1 MAILLLRVAL
11 ASQWRP
17 SGGHSLPLST
27 PSRVRSNGRKM
38 CRTVRDCTFPGH
50 FMLYGV
56 YASKQICTKQPL
68 TQNLFSQRDF
78 SHAMGNTREPNSK
91 LIRVIITKLILSFL
105 TQIESI
111 PSKNVKTTFLSIYII
126 KICLYSLFF

>member
-1 MAILLLRVAL
+1 MAILLLRVVL
-11 ASQWRP
+11 AAQWWTLTGGP

-27 PSRVRSNGRKM
+27 PSRVRSKGRKM

-56 YASKQICTKQPL
+56 YASRQIRTKQPL

-91 LIRVIITKLILSFL
+91 LL
-105 TQIESI
+105 
-111 PSKNVKTTFLSIYII
+111 
-126 KICLYSLFF
+126 